1 MYSIYFVTFANP
13 KEKYEKSLFDIIHC
27 LQIIRIF
34 RLFRLVKN
42 FTGFQV
48 LMYAVKASGFE
59 VMLMS
64 MFLIVAMLMFG
75 SFAFFSGDTA
85 FPSIPDSFWWAVVTM
100 TTVGYGDMVPTTGLS
115 KLIGALCA
123 VTGVC
128 LLAIIIPIFVN
139 NFVLFYE
146 YSKVWRTA
154 SENKKGH
161 VCDSPKAIKHIK
173 VAPQTYWCER
183 KMCGDIS
190 WYSILDIILVSVCS
204 KPGPGFL
211 TSYVVVFLVFNCFRW
226 EMIFRFVDID
236 GIVDHH
242 YLNFLFKICFL
253 LYINFN
259 QHELVDLLSYVTF
272 YDILVLV
279 LRVCIPSVCKYYKEV
294 V

>member
-1 MYSIYFVTFANP
+1 MTFRRKLRRSEWEEYFGDEFDIYSGHFDGSVSTNTTLPPLPKKVSTKMDFLYYIEYVTVVYFTIEIIFRIVLYPFRYKHFIRDFLNIVDIFSLLVMYSIYFVTFANP

-173 VAPQTYWCER
+173 VAPQTY
-183 KMCGDIS
+183 
-190 WYSILDIILVSVCS
+190 
-204 KPGPGFL
+204 
-211 TSYVVVFLVFNCFRW
+211 
-226 EMIFRFVDID
+226 
-236 GIVDHH
+236 
-242 YLNFLFKICFL
+242 
-253 LYINFN
+253 
-259 QHELVDLLSYVTF
+259 
-272 YDILVLV
+272 
-279 LRVCIPSVCKYYKEV
+279 
-294 V
+294 